1 MTIFKDKTIT
11 DNFIFGA
18 VMQNPKLCKALL
30 ECILNI
36 KIVAPMYKEW
46 PVYVYIE
53 DEFDTIYNI
62 EMQTTNKKNLPKRMR
77 YYQGIIDINIIDKG
91 EDYNKLKKSYVIFIC
106 DYDEFGMGRHIYTF
120 ENTCIQEPALKLNDD
135 TVKII
140 LNTKGTMDDVSDEVK
155 ELLHYIGGD
164 KPSSTLTKLLD
175 EEVNNVKSNKKWRR
189 EFMTLL
195 MRDNENKLLGK
206 YMHLIDQVKKL
217 DVKDAEIAAKILGIK
232 EQQIYEIKDYIA
244 EHPEM
249 DEDDL
254 AEHIAYW
261 LDLD

>member
-36 KIVAPMYKEW
+36 KIREIKYPELEKTISKGVGSKS
-46 PVYVYIE
+46 VRLDVYIE

-106 DYDEFGMGRHIYTF
+106 DYDEFGIGRHIYTF

-155 ELLHYIGGD
+155 ELLHYYGQDTHYETVKEWYDGYRFGNVDVYCPWDVINYCSD
-164 KPSSTLTKLLD
+164 HIANQECAPKNYW
-175 EEVNNVKSNKKWRR
+175 VNTSGN
-189 EFMTLL
+189 
-195 MRDNENKLLGK
+195 
-206 YMHLIDQVKKL
+206 
-217 DVKDAEIAAKILGIK
+217 DVIHRFINS
-232 EQQIYEIKDYIA
+232 IYEPQK
-244 EHPEM
+244 
-249 DEDDL
+249 L
-254 AEHIAYW
+254 
-261 LDLD
+261 